1 MNHVIKIFVVMAVAG
16 VVLSG
21 CSDKKE
27 MPAAPKAEAPATAA
41 APFAPAVQVLNWGP
55 KVTVAGQGFSVQ
67 SGGNSA
73 IWFEQ
78 RGIGNAQM
86 VEVWFADRKLEGMA
100 ITPDQGG
107 SAEVPPD
114 LIAKPGKYPVYLV
127 IKPEGARI
135 DLGTFEVTDK

>member
-1 MNHVIKIFVVMAVAG
+1 MNHVVKALVVMTMAG
-16 VVLSG
+16 IALSG

-27 MPAAPKAEAPATAA
+27 APAAPKAEAPAA
-41 APFAPAVQVLNWGP
+41 APAIKILNWGP
-55 KVTVAGQGFSVQ
+55 TVTEAGKGFSVQ
-67 SGGNSA
+67 STGNSA

-107 SAEVPPD
+107 SAEVPLD

-127 IKPEGARI
+127 IKPEGTRI
-135 DLGTFEVTDK
+135 DMGTFEVTDK